1 MLLLGAGIARTLSG
15 EQLTAEL
22 AVELA
27 IGGEKAGNAVK
38 IIIPKERQAAERRVA
53 ASPDTVKKFTGYG
66 LEVLV
71 ESGAGAGAS
80 FEDHQFVE
88 AGAVVSAHRSELLA
102 EADVILKVQPPEDDE
117 LAQLR
122 PGAILVGL
130 LAASRDSARAYAERG
145 IEALAL
151 ELLPRISRCQ
161 SMDALSSQASLA
173 GYRAVIEAAWVF
185 ARAFPMMM
193 TAAGTIPPTRCLVM
207 GAGVAGLQA
216 IATAR
221 RMGAI
226 VTATDVRAAVAE
238 QVRSLGATFVAVE
251 DQEFKQAETASGYA
265 QAMSEDYL
273 RKQAELI
280 AQTIKKQDI
289 VITTA
294 LIPGQAAPKLVSAE
308 MVASMNRGSVV
319 VDMAAAQGGNVE
331 GCQAGQAVTSK
342 NGVIILGYTDLASR
356 VANNAS
362 AMYARNLL
370 SFLGAFIDPPS
381 AAVVLDWDDEII
393 RHTALTRAGQV
404 IHPRFI

>member
-1 MLLLGAGIARTLSG
+1 M
-15 EQLTAEL
+15 
-22 AVELA
+22 
-27 IGGEKAGNAVK
+27 K
-38 IIIPKERQAAERRVA
+38 IVVPKERQAAEKRVA

-71 ESGAGAGAS
+71 ESGAGADAS
-80 FEDHQFVE
+80 FEDHQFIQ
-88 AGAVVSAHRSELLA
+88 AGAAVSAHPSELLA
-102 EADVILKVQPPEDDE
+102 EADVLLKVQPPQADE

-122 PGAILVGL
+122 PGTILVGL

-173 GYRAVIEAAWVF
+173 GYRAVVEAAWVF

-193 TAAGTIPPTRCLVM
+193 TAAGTIAPTRCLVM

-238 QVRSLGATFVAVE
+238 QVRSLGATFVALE
-251 DQEFKQAETASGYA
+251 DQEFKQAETTSGYA
-265 QAMSEDYL
+265 RAMSEDYL
-273 RKQAELI
+273 RRQAELM

-308 MVASMNRGSVV
+308 MIASMNSGSVI

-331 GCQAGQAVTSK
+331 GSQLGRSVTSE
-342 NGVIILGYTDLASR
+342 NGVIILGYADLASR
-356 VANNAS
+356 VATNAS
-362 AMYARNLL
+362 SMYARNLL
-370 SFLGAFIDPPS
+370 NFLGPLIDLQS
-381 AAVVLDWDDEII
+381 AAVVIDWDDEII

-404 IHPRFI
+404 IHPSFT